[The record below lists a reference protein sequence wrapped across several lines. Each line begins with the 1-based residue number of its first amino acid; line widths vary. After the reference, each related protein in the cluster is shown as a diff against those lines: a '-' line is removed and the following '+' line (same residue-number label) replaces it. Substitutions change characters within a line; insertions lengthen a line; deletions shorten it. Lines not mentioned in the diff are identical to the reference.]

1 MIKLV
6 MAAAC
11 ITGKGQ
17 YAIQIFCGHICG
29 NISDGKLIILYHLFR
44 AVTKYTV
51 YSTIFPSHWITF
63 AIEYINIS
71 CEVETK
77 PGSSK
82 LNDQPKQIEEL
93 RLSL

>member
-1 MIKLV
+1 MLYKSFVDIYVEIYRMVNLL
-6 MAAAC
+6 
-11 ITGKGQ
+11 
-17 YAIQIFCGHICG
+17 Y
-29 NISDGKLIILYHLFR
+29 YHLFQT
-44 AVTKYTV
+44 VTKYTV

-82 LNDQPKQIEEL
+82 LNDQPKQTEEL